1 MPNWQTGL
9 IVSLLLISS
18 AISVVL
24 ISLVARK
31 KGAPGVL
38 PFKLMAAGIGVWA
51 LFYAFEIASP
61 AMQAKYIWSQF
72 QYIGI
77 SLVPVGWFLF
87 AQSYSGN
94 SQWMDWKKSAVLMIV
109 PGITILIAFTN
120 SSHGLLWADYS
131 LETSASLSVFL
142 VERYGIWWWIF
153 FAYSYGLLFAGTL
166 RILQAMRNQ
175 ASAFKGQ
182 FELILASVMLPWL
195 SNVTYL
201 GGISLIPHVDLS
213 PIAFTLSAIL
223 LGVAIF
229 RFQLFDLVPVMN
241 PTVIRRLDAAAFVLD
256 AKNRILDLNDRAA
269 ILLDDPNVSPEGK
282 KIETEISWWKEI
294 MPKIEGRDEANQDV
308 SLTHN
313 GFRRYYNIQ
322 ITPIWSV
329 GRNTA
334 ARLVILHDIT
344 GDKLADEA
352 MALAQVKT
360 EFLAKVGHELR
371 SPLTSILGIAEMLDY
386 GVYGSLS
393 EEQSKA
399 VRMISDSTQ
408 HMTRMVNDL
417 LQQSKLERGTF
428 RLDVTEF
435 PVRDLLNRILEHYR
449 PMVKLKGLTLKLDVE
464 PDVPEKIRCDSLR
477 LYQILVNLTD
487 NAIKYTMKGSIHI
500 RVFKSGDNKI
510 AFQIADTGVGIP
522 KDVQRLIFNP
532 FQQVNPEV
540 QYRESGF
547 GLGLS
552 IVKQL
557 VALMGGE
564 IDFESEVGKGST
576 FTVGLPLTMDV
587 ENTE

>member
-201 GGISLIPHVDLS
+201 SGISLIPHVDLS

-329 GRNTA
+329 GGNTA

-386 GVYGSLS
+386 GVYGPLS
-393 EEQSKA
+393 EEQTKA

-500 RVFKSGDNKI
+500 RVFRSDNNKI
-510 AFQIADTGVGIP
+510 TFQIADTGVGIP

-532 FQQVNPEV
+532 FQQVSPEV

-564 IDFESEVGKGST
+564 VDFESEVGKGST
-576 FTVGLPLTMDV
+576 FTVNFPLTMDV

>member
-329 GRNTA
+329 GGNTA

-386 GVYGSLS
+386 GVYGPLS
-393 EEQSKA
+393 EEQTKA

-500 RVFKSGDNKI
+500 RVFRSDNNKI
-510 AFQIADTGVGIP
+510 TFQIADTGVGIP

-532 FQQVNPEV
+532 FQQVSPEV

-564 IDFESEVGKGST
+564 VDFESEVGKGST
-576 FTVGLPLTMDV
+576 FTVNFPLTMDV

>member
-1 MPNWQTGL
+1 
-9 IVSLLLISS
+9 
-18 AISVVL
+18 
-24 ISLVARK
+24 
-31 KGAPGVL
+31 
-38 PFKLMAAGIGVWA
+38 
-51 LFYAFEIASP
+51 
-61 AMQAKYIWSQF
+61 
-72 QYIGI
+72 
-77 SLVPVGWFLF
+77 
-87 AQSYSGN
+87 
-94 SQWMDWKKSAVLMIV
+94 MDWKKSAVLMIV

-329 GRNTA
+329 GGNTA

-386 GVYGSLS
+386 GVYGPLS
-393 EEQSKA
+393 EEQTKA

-500 RVFKSGDNKI
+500 RVFRSDNNKI
-510 AFQIADTGVGIP
+510 TFQIADTGVGIP

-532 FQQVNPEV
+532 FQQVSPEV

-564 IDFESEVGKGST
+564 VDFESEVGKGST
-576 FTVGLPLTMDV
+576 FTVNFPLTMDV

>member
-386 GVYGSLS
+386 GVYGPLS
-393 EEQSKA
+393 EEQTKA

-500 RVFKSGDNKI
+500 RVFRSDNNKI
-510 AFQIADTGVGIP
+510 TFQIADTGVGIP

-532 FQQVNPEV
+532 FQQVSPEV

-564 IDFESEVGKGST
+564 VDFESEVGKGST
-576 FTVGLPLTMDV
+576 FTVNFPLTMDV